1 MTKLPF
7 ALLDFSDFRFCVIN
21 HVSAPKLLS
30 LISVTCPK
38 HTRKAYT
45 VPYNELCHHLLD
57 SLAPSVYTL
66 LYNPVGPRQFC
77 ALPNECLALWQ
88 SQQLDV
94 SVCHASAVDMLGA
107 HVTTCQHLSC
117 YCWKPCTIP
126 MPVFMV
132 LHILHT
138 PAPTGATHITHKNQN
153 TLHSSS
159 LPWFRKTIRL
169 QSDILMLSTHSC
181 TMTQSTCAKNYML
194 KSAVLWYYFM
204 LDMLLPYFF
213 KLPCVPVRGRK
224 HKIWYKEHTH
234 NREYKWD
241 E

>member
-1 MTKLPF
+1 MCTTVTLSTQGHYGQGNPKQTHVFGTKTVFQSSLQMTKLPF

-117 YCWKPCTIP
+117 YC
-126 MPVFMV
+126 
-132 LHILHT
+132 
-138 PAPTGATHITHKNQN
+138 
-153 TLHSSS
+153 
-159 LPWFRKTIRL
+159 
-169 QSDILMLSTHSC
+169 
-181 TMTQSTCAKNYML
+181 
-194 KSAVLWYYFM
+194 
-204 LDMLLPYFF
+204 
-213 KLPCVPVRGRK
+213 
-224 HKIWYKEHTH
+224 
-234 NREYKWD
+234 
-241 E
+241 